1 MSCAAVSARKQARA
15 TLVHTKDRKGANV
28 KYEALLK
35 PAKIGNVEL
44 PNKMV
49 MLPMTIEKADHNH
62 IGEDLLDFYEQRAK
76 GGAAL
81 IEIGSV
87 YVCDIFDTKPKYPT
101 TTGAIGA
108 WDDEFI
114 PGLKACAEVVHKHGS
129 KLAAQLQLCYEWRA
143 TAEDELMSYAPSKEV
158 VSGPFVGMPERE
170 FTKEEIKILVK
181 QYGEAA
187 RRCKEAGI
195 DVIEIHAGIGYMMM
209 RFISKYSNHR
219 TDEYGGSTE
228 NRCRLLCEVIDEIH
242 RTCGDDMPILIRYS
256 ADDLMPGG
264 QRVEDLPE
272 VMKIVESHGID
283 AWSIQAGFHEA
294 PVPVANQFVPEG
306 EFIGLCKAAKEHTS
320 LPCFPGTRINHLD
333 MCEKVI
339 NEGYGDMVGMARHWI
354 AEPNIVS
361 HIREGHPE
369 LVRPCIVCS
378 RCLDNIFVGK
388 PCKCSVN
395 ANVFFNEYGLP
406 QDKPTDDP
414 NKKILIVGAGASG
427 LECARTL
434 VERGYKHV
442 TVVDKKSKPCGL
454 LNMAQ
459 VLNPELEWLVD
470 WYKEEIK
477 RLDLDV
483 RLNINATP
491 EYIKDFGADE
501 VILAVGPETVEPD
514 VPGINGKNVISST
527 ALKEL
532 VEGHGTPGKGF
543 MWAMS
548 AFGMG
553 VLGAPVGLM
562 RWGMGLHLLVKKR
575 LAIIGGGFAGLEVAH
590 SMMHDREVYVIEE
603 AKSAG
608 SEIGIIDKKVEIRVI
623 KEGGVKILT
632 STKLKAVSNKGIM
645 VENLETGEKSNIPVD
660 TVILSLPVVDNT
672 KLWEEMKGVMGED
685 HLHIIGNAYNKRPE
699 DKYEYKRCLEAVRDG
714 WLLGMTL

>member
-1 MSCAAVSARKQARA
+1 M
-15 TLVHTKDRKGANV
+15 
-28 KYEALLK
+28 KYDALLK
-35 PAKIGNVEL
+35 PAQIGNVEL

-87 YVCDIFDTKPKYPT
+87 YVCDIFNTKPKYPT

-114 PGLKACAEVVHKHGS
+114 PGLKKCAEVVHKHGS

-143 TAEDELMSYAPSKEV
+143 TSEDELMSYAPSKEV

-170 FTKEEIKILVK
+170 FTKEEIAILVK

-187 RRCKEAGI
+187 RRCKEADI
-195 DVIEIHAGIGYMMM
+195 DIIEIHAGIGYMMM

-242 RTCGDDMPILIRYS
+242 KTCGDDMPIMIRYS

-264 QRVEDLPE
+264 QRVEDLEE
-272 VMKIVESHGID
+272 VMKIVEAHGID
-283 AWSIQAGFHEA
+283 CWSIQAGFHEA

-306 EFIGLCKAAKEHTS
+306 EFIGLSKAAKALTT

-333 MCEKVI
+333 VCEKVI

-354 AEPNIVS
+354 AEPEIVS
-361 HIREGHPE
+361 KIREGHAE
-369 LVRPCIVCS
+369 QVRPCIVCS

-406 QDKPTDDP
+406 QNKPTDDP
-414 NKKILIVGAGASG
+414 EKKILIVGAGVSG

-434 VERGYKHV
+434 IQRGYKHV

-454 LNMAQ
+454 INMAQ
-459 VLNPELEWLVD
+459 VLNPELEYLVD
-470 WYKEEIK
+470 WYNNEID
-477 RLDLDV
+477 RLGIDV
-483 RLNINATP
+483 RCNTVATP
-491 EYIKDFGADE
+491 EYIRDFGADE

-514 VPGINGKNVISST
+514 VPGINGKNVVSST

-543 MWAMS
+543 MWSLS
-548 AFGMG
+548 AFGMS

-562 RWGMGLHLLVKKR
+562 RWGLGLHLLVKKR
-575 LAIIGGGFAGLEVAH
+575 VAIIGGGFAGLECAH
-590 SMMHDREVYVIEE
+590 AMMEGRDITVIEE

-632 STKLKAVSNKGIM
+632 STKLKAVSKDGIM
-645 VENLETGEKSNIPVD
+645 VENLETGEKTNIPVD
-660 TVILSLPVVDNT
+660 TVILSLPVTDNT
-672 KLWEEMKGVMGED
+672 KLWEEMKGVMDND
-685 HLHIIGNAYNKRPE
+685 HLHIIGNALNKKPD

>member
-1 MSCAAVSARKQARA
+1 MFYK
-15 TLVHTKDRKGANV
+15 KGANV
-28 KYEALLK
+28 KYDALLK
-35 PAKIGNVEL
+35 PINVGNVEL
-44 PNKMV
+44 PNRMV

-62 IGEDLLDFYEQRAK
+62 IGDDLLDFYEQRAK

-87 YVCDIFDTKPKYPT
+87 YVCDIFNTKPKYPT

-114 PGLKACAEVVHKHGS
+114 PGLKACADVVHKHGS

-170 FTKEEIKILVK
+170 FTKEEIAIVVK

-187 RRCKEAGI
+187 RRCKDAGI
-195 DVIEIHAGIGYMMM
+195 DVIEIHAGIGYMVM

-228 NRCRLLCEVIDEIH
+228 NRCRLLTEIIDEVH
-242 RTCGDDMPILIRYS
+242 KTCGDDMPIIVRYS

-264 QRVEDLPE
+264 QRVEDLEE
-272 VMKIVESHGID
+272 VMKIVEAHGID

-306 EFIGLCKAAKEHTS
+306 EFIYLSKAAKGISS

-333 MCEKVI
+333 YCEKVI
-339 NEGYGDMVGMARHWI
+339 TEGSGDMVGMARHWI
-354 AEPNIVS
+354 AEPEIVS
-361 HIREGHPE
+361 KIRDGHPE
-369 LVRPCIVCS
+369 QVRPCIVCS

-395 ANVFFNEYGLP
+395 ANVFFNENGLP

-414 NKKILIVGAGASG
+414 EKKILIVGAGVSG

-434 VERGYKHV
+434 VQRGYKHV

-454 LNMAQ
+454 INLAQ
-459 VLNPELEWLVD
+459 VLNPELEYLTD
-470 WYKEEIK
+470 WYRNEIE
-477 RLDLDV
+477 RLSLDV
-483 RLNINATP
+483 RLNTYVTP
-491 EYIKDFGADE
+491 EYIRDFGADE

-514 VPGINGKNVISST
+514 VPGINRKNVIPSG

-543 MWAMS
+543 MWSLS

-562 RWGMGLHLLVKKR
+562 RWGIGTHLLVKKR
-575 LAIIGGGFAGLEVAH
+575 IAIIGGGFAGLEVAH
-590 SMMHDREVYVIEE
+590 SMMEGRDVYVIEE
-603 AKSAG
+603 SKAAG

-623 KEGGVKILT
+623 KEGGVNILT
-632 STKLKAVSNKGIM
+632 NTKLKEVTKQGIK
-645 VENLETGEKSNIPVD
+645 VENTESGEVSDIAVD
-660 TVILSLPVVDNT
+660 TVILSLPVTDNT
-672 KLWEEMKGVMGED
+672 ALYEEMKGCMDEE
-685 HLHIIGNAYNKRPE
+685 HLHIIGNALNKRPE

-714 WLLGMTL
+714 WLLGMNL